1 MSTNTN
7 EIAKSINKFQDESR
21 KIYENN
27 IERIN
32 QYQNQIIDTSK
43 HIADNYIELQKNTF
57 NIYQSTYSQ
66 ILQNL
71 SHSYWKDSN
80 SNIPERFTEAYNTIN
95 KNALDNITDTT
106 NFINEVV
113 LRNIETAN
121 KSIEYAQRY
130 FNDSTRNYFNYIRKL
145 ERPYNK

>member
-27 IERIN
+27 IERVN

-43 HIADNYIELQKNTF
+43 HIADNYIELQKNTV
-57 NIYQSTYSQ
+57 NIYQSVYSQ
-66 ILQNL
+66 ILENL

-80 SNIPERFTEAYNTIN
+80 IPERFTDAYNTIN
-95 KNALDNITDTT
+95 KNTLDNISDTT
-106 NFINEVV
+106 NFINEIVS
-113 LRNIETAN
+113 RNIETAN

-130 FNDSTRNYFNYIRKL
+130 FNDTTRNYFNYIRKL

>member
-43 HIADNYIELQKNTF
+43 HIADNYIELQKNTV
-57 NIYQSTYSQ
+57 NIYQSAYSQ
-66 ILQNL
+66 ILENL

-80 SNIPERFTEAYNTIN
+80 VPERFTDAYNTIN
-95 KNALDNITDTT
+95 KNILDNITDTT
-106 NFINEVV
+106 NFINEIVS
-113 LRNIETAN
+113 RNIETAN

-130 FNDSTRNYFNYIRKL
+130 FNDTTRNYFNYIRKL
-145 ERPYNK
+145 ERPYNR

>member
-27 IERIN
+27 VERIN
-32 QYQNQIIDTSK
+32 QYQNQIIETSK
-43 HIADNYIELQKNTF
+43 HIADNYIELQKNTV
-57 NIYQSTYSQ
+57 NIYKSLYSQ
-66 ILQNL
+66 VLENL
-71 SHSYWKDSN
+71 SHSYWKD

-95 KNALDNITDTT
+95 KKTLDNITDTT
-106 NFINEVV
+106 NFINEFV
-113 LRNIETAN
+113 LRNLETAN

-130 FNDSTRNYFNYIRKL
+130 FNDTTQNYFNYIRKL

>member
-27 IERIN
+27 VERIN
-32 QYQNQIIDTSK
+32 QYQNQIIETSK
-43 HIADNYIELQKNTF
+43 HIADNYIELQKNTV
-57 NIYQSTYSQ
+57 NIYKSLYSQ
-66 ILQNL
+66 VLENL
-71 SHSYWKDSN
+71 SHSYWKD

-95 KNALDNITDTT
+95 KKTLDNITDTT
-106 NFINEVV
+106 NFINEFV
-113 LRNIETAN
+113 LRNLETAN

-130 FNDSTRNYFNYIRKL
+130 FNDTTRNYFNYIRKL

>member
-1 MSTNTN
+1 MSTNTNTN

-43 HIADNYIELQKNTF
+43 NIVDNYIELQKNTV

-66 ILQNL
+66 ILENL

-80 SNIPERFTEAYNTIN
+80 IPDRFTEAYNTIN

-106 NFINEVV
+106 NFINEIA

-130 FNDSTRNYFNYIRKL
+130 FNDTTRNYFNYIRKL

>member
-43 HIADNYIELQKNTF
+43 HIADNYIELQKNTV
-57 NIYQSTYSQ
+57 NIYQSAYSQ
-66 ILQNL
+66 ILENL

-80 SNIPERFTEAYNTIN
+80 IPERFTDAYNTIN
-95 KNALDNITDTT
+95 KNILDNITDTT
-106 NFINEVV
+106 NFINEIVS
-113 LRNIETAN
+113 RNIETAN

-130 FNDSTRNYFNYIRKL
+130 FNDTTRNYFNYIRKL
-145 ERPYNK
+145 ERPYNR

>member
-27 IERIN
+27 VERIN
-32 QYQNQIIDTSK
+32 QYQNQIIETSK
-43 HIADNYIELQKNTF
+43 HIADNYIELQKNTV
-57 NIYQSTYSQ
+57 NIYRSLYSQ
-66 ILQNL
+66 VLENL
-71 SHSYWKDSN
+71 SHSYWKD

-95 KNALDNITDTT
+95 KKTLDNITDTT
-106 NFINEVV
+106 NFINEFV
-113 LRNIETAN
+113 LRNLETAN

-130 FNDSTRNYFNYIRKL
+130 FNDTTQNYFNYIRKL

>member
-43 HIADNYIELQKNTF
+43 HIADNYIELQKNTV
-57 NIYQSTYSQ
+57 NIYQSAYSQ
-66 ILQNL
+66 ILENL

-80 SNIPERFTEAYNTIN
+80 VPERFTDAYNTIN
-95 KNALDNITDTT
+95 KNILDNITDTT
-106 NFINEVV
+106 NFINEIVS
-113 LRNIETAN
+113 RNIETAN

-130 FNDSTRNYFNYIRKL
+130 FNDTTRNYFNYIRKL